1 MFQRTLLFSILILAT
16 VSGFCQKKSIAA
28 VRTSA
33 SLVIDGR
40 ISEDAWK
47 ASPIATDFIMF
58 APDNGKK
65 IADAQRTEVR
75 FLYDDEAV
83 YIAAHLKDDPKLV
96 LKEISQRDIVGTAD
110 MFGVFLNGFN
120 DGQQDFQ
127 FFVTASGVQLDRLAT
142 EDGEVNVSNF
152 SQDMTW
158 DAIWDSATQLT
169 DDGWTVEIKIPYAA
183 LRFSKEQIQNWGI
196 NFYREIRRDRQVYT
210 WNFVDAKIAATRVQ
224 NGILTGIQDIKTPT
238 RLFFIPY
245 ASYYYEDTPAGVG
258 NTVKAGMDIK
268 YGINDAFTLDAILVP
283 DFGQTRFDNV
293 ILNLTPF
300 EQQFDENRPFFTEG
314 TDLFS
319 KANLLYTRRIGA
331 PAKFRPRDFDP
342 STEQLTD
349 QPVAVDLLNALKVSG
364 RTKSGLGV
372 GVLNAIT
379 EETYGTFTNN
389 ETGATRRAIIEPLTN
404 YNVFVL
410 DQRFSNNSS
419 VTYTNTSVL
428 RNGHYRDATVS
439 AVNFDL
445 YTKDNGYNL
454 FGDFKYS
461 SVFDATYIDGFKSS
475 LNFEKTSGK
484 WRYVF
489 FGKYLSDNYEVNDL
503 GILFQTNYHNAY
515 AEGSYR
521 ILNPVGWFNSL
532 NITFRNSVEIQNNT
546 GKLQD
551 YFHNIS
557 IAGTS
562 TKNDYYSFEAQYN
575 PRTTF
580 DFYMPEVEGR
590 YNYVPGSYIL
600 STYFSSNYNRA
611 FALDVNLNY
620 RKFFEENRIDYVYRI
635 SPRIRVSDQVL
646 LIAGTSYSRNIDD
659 LGSIG
664 LIGENGEIFYTRRTV
679 KTITTDLTG
688 RYALNNRM
696 TFNLTARH
704 YWLTS
709 RNKRNYT
716 LRNDGFMEATDFIE
730 GIDDNFGAFNLDL
743 SYTWWF
749 APASQITVLYRN
761 SAQDYRNDLSQNYG
775 RSFQNLFAENMANI
789 FSVSFRYYIDYN
801 AAKNWF

>member
-1 MFQRTLLFSILILAT
+1 
-16 VSGFCQKKSIAA
+16 
-28 VRTSA
+28 
-33 SLVIDGR
+33 
-40 ISEDAWK
+40 
-47 ASPIATDFIMF
+47 
-58 APDNGKK
+58 
-65 IADAQRTEVR
+65 
-75 FLYDDEAV
+75 
-83 YIAAHLKDDPKLV
+83 
-96 LKEISQRDIVGTAD
+96 
-110 MFGVFLNGFN
+110 
-120 DGQQDFQ
+120 
-127 FFVTASGVQLDRLAT
+127 
-142 EDGEVNVSNF
+142 
-152 SQDMTW
+152 
-158 DAIWDSATQLT
+158 
-169 DDGWTVEIKIPYAA
+169 
-183 LRFSKEQIQNWGI
+183 
-196 NFYREIRRDRQVYT
+196 
-210 WNFVDAKIAATRVQ
+210 
-224 NGILTGIQDIKTPT
+224 
-238 RLFFIPY
+238 
-245 ASYYYEDTPAGVG
+245 
-258 NTVKAGMDIK
+258 
-268 YGINDAFTLDAILVP
+268 
-283 DFGQTRFDNV
+283 
-293 ILNLTPF
+293 LTPF

-331 PAKFRPRDFDP
+331 PAKFKPRDFDP

-364 RTKSGLGV
+364 RTKGGLGV

-461 SVFDATYIDGFKSS
+461 SVFDATYIDGFKTS

-532 NITFRNSVEIQNNT
+532 NLTFRNSVEIQNNT

-620 RKFFEENRIDYVYRI
+620 RKFFEENRIDYVYRV
-635 SPRIRVSDQVL
+635 SPRIRVSDQIL

>member
-1 MFQRTLLFSILILAT
+1 MLNFPKLLT
-16 VSGFCQKKSIAA
+16 VFFFCFFAGFAQQKSIDA
-28 VRTSA
+28 VRTNA
-33 SLVIDGR
+33 RITVDGKLD
-40 ISEDAWK
+40 EEAWK
-47 ASPIATDFIMF
+47 TAPVATDFVMF
-58 APDNGKK
+58 APDNGKA
-65 IADAQRTEVR
+65 IAAEKRTEVR
-75 FLYDDEAV
+75 FLYDNEAV
-83 YIAAHLKDDPKLV
+83 YIAGTLKDDPKFI
-96 LKEISQRDIVGTAD
+96 LKEITQRDVVGTAD
-110 MFGVFLNGFN
+110 IFGVFLNGFN

-152 SQDMTW
+152 SQDMSW

-169 DDGWTVEIKIPYAA
+169 ESGWTVEMKIPYAA
-183 LRFSKEQIQNWGI
+183 LRFSIEQVQNWGL

-210 WNFVDAKIAATRVQ
+210 WNFVDAKIATTRNQ
-224 NGILTGIQDIKTPT
+224 NGLLRGIKDVKTPT

-245 ASYYYEDTPAGVG
+245 ASYYYEDTPGGIG

-268 YGINDAFTLDAILVP
+268 YGISDAFTLDAILVP
-283 DFGQTRFDNV
+283 DFGQTRFDNI

-300 EQQFDENRPFFTEG
+300 EQQFAENRPFFTEG

-319 KANLLYTRRIGA
+319 KANLLYTRRIGG
-331 PAKFRPRDFDP
+331 PARFRPRDFDP
-342 STEQLTD
+342 SVESLTG
-349 QPVAVDLLNALKVSG
+349 QPAAVDLLNALKVSG
-364 RTKSGLGV
+364 RTKGGLGI

-379 EETYGTFTNN
+379 EETYGTFTNK

-404 YNVFVL
+404 YNVFVV
-410 DQRFSNNSS
+410 DQRFNNNSS

-428 RNGHYRDATVS
+428 RNGFYRDATVS
-439 AVNFDL
+439 ALNFDL
-445 YTKDNGYNL
+445 YTKDNSYNL

-461 SVFDATYIDGFKSS
+461 SIFGDTYVDGFKTS

-484 WRYVF
+484 WRYSL

-515 AEGSYR
+515 VDWSYR
-521 ILNPVGWFNSL
+521 ILNPTGWFNSFS
-532 NITFRNSVEIQNNT
+532 IAFRNSVEFQNNT
-546 GKLQD
+546 GRVQD
-551 YFHNIS
+551 YYHNVSIS
-557 IAGTS
+557 ATS
-562 TKNDYYSFEAQYN
+562 RANDFYSFEAQYN
-575 PRTTF
+575 PLTAY
-580 DFYMPEVEGR
+580 DFYMPQVENR
-590 YNYVPGSYIL
+590 FNYVPGSYIL
-600 STYFSSNYNRA
+600 NAYYSSNYNRK
-611 FALDVNLNY
+611 FALDARLNY
-620 RKFFEENRIDYVYRI
+620 RKYFEYNRIDYVYSV
-635 SPRIRVSDQVL
+635 SPRIRVSDRCL
-646 LIAGTSYSRNIDD
+646 LIAGTSYVRSIND

-664 LIGENGEIFYTRRTV
+664 FVDDAGSIYYTRRTV

-709 RNKRNYT
+709 RNKANFT
-716 LRNDGFMEATDFIE
+716 LRDDGFLNGTDFIE

-749 APASQITVLYRN
+749 APASQITVLFRN